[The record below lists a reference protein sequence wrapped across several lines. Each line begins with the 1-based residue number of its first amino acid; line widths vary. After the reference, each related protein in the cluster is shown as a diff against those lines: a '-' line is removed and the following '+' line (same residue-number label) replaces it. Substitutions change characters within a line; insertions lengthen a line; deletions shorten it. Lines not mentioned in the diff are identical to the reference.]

1 MAPQA
6 NSLQNQKSAAKRR
19 LKPASWVQF
28 PSLGVGSPAGHEY
41 GQIVNVRKLKINQP
55 GQSAPELAIQPLGQH
70 INANKHWQI
79 GNPHV
84 WQIQL

>member
-19 LKPASWVQF
+19 LKPAPWCQS
-28 PSLGVGSPAGHEY
+28 PRLGVVGPAGHDY
-41 GQIVNVRKLKINQP
+41 GQIVNVRMLKIERP
-55 GQSAPELAIQPLGQH
+55 GLSAPELAIQPLGQH